1 MTIYVAVDDTDSL
14 NSRGTGRLARSIAE
28 ACAEHYP
35 VLGVTRHQLFVHD
48 AIPYTSHNSCAV
60 IHLGGSD
67 RTAADRAGAIAE
79 EVMLAD
85 FIEGSDPGLCW
96 AVDSQVA
103 PSLVAY
109 GQDAQRTVLT
119 QERARTLA
127 RNLGIPLKG
136 LGGTEDGVIGSLA
149 GIGLASTGNDG
160 RYLLYGTIRDKVEPC
175 PVADLLA
182 AGVDEVHTLDG
193 RRVESGTI
201 GIQGKKGPLACPIGG
216 RAILFVEEV
225 DGRYLPIKRN

>member
-14 NSRGTGRLARSIAE
+14 NSRGTGRLARSIAA

-35 VLGVTRHQLFVHD
+35 VLGVTRHQLYVHD
-48 AIPYTSHNSCAV
+48 SIPYPSHNSCAV
-60 IHLGGSD
+60 IQLGGD
-67 RTAADRAGAIAE
+67 DPAAAAHAGEIAE
-79 EVMLAD
+79 EVMMGD

-96 AVDSQVA
+96 AVSAQVT

-119 QERARTLA
+119 QDRARTLA
-127 RNLGIPLKG
+127 RNLGITLKG

-160 RYLLYGTIRDKVEPC
+160 RYLLYGTVRDLVEPC

-182 AGVDEVHTLDG
+182 AGVDAVYTLDG
-193 RRVESGTI
+193 RRVDEGTI
-201 GIQGKKGPLACPIGG
+201 EIQGRKGPLACPMAG
-216 RAILFVEEV
+216 RAVLFVEEV
-225 DGRYLPIKRN
+225 GGRYLPIKRN